1 MKKLSFIA
9 VAFAAITIA
18 SCGGNKGAQS
28 ATEEADS
35 LKSFEQEQIEAFIKQ
50 NIDSLASQIGSL
62 KQLPLT
68 EKDGVVALTEAEK
81 QVKPTYLLDPA
92 LAETVMTLSEEYR
105 VLSAMQVD
113 RGIAKLYEMPLD
125 EYDKAITKLA
135 ADINDPSFKVL
146 DEQTDVYEGS
156 EALYTAMDENGRIN
170 FFWQIVSAALVEQL
184 YVISQNSD
192 KFLAAFDDNAA
203 ANVTMRMILVQ
214 DAINRLTKY
223 DPELV
228 PVAEV
233 LDPLTV
239 INAVSVEELK
249 AQIAEASDMIR
260 EARQAL
266 IQLEY

>member
-1 MKKLSFIA
+1 MKKLSFLA
-9 VAFAAITIA
+9 VVFAAITFA
-18 SCGGNKGAQS
+18 SCGGNKGAQ
-28 ATEEADS
+28 ATPEEDEAQ
-35 LKSFEQEQIEAFIKQ
+35 KSFEQEQIEAFIKQ
-50 NIDSLASQIGSL
+50 NFDSLATQISSL
-62 KQLPLT
+62 KQLPLAQ
-68 EKDGVVALTEAEK
+68 KDGSVVLTEAEK

-92 LAETVMTLSEEYR
+92 LSETVMTLSEEYR

-113 RGIAKLYEMPLD
+113 REIALLYDMPVD

-146 DEQTDVYEGS
+146 DQQTDIHEGS
-156 EALYTAMDENGRIN
+156 QALYAAMDANGRIN

-184 YVISQNSD
+184 YIISQNSD
-192 KFLAAFDDNAA
+192 KFLASFNDETAS
-203 ANVTMRMILVQ
+203 NVTMRIILIQ

-239 INAVSVEELK
+239 INASTVDELK

-260 EARQAL
+260 EARMAL